1 MGGCLAWCWCVAL
14 REEKVM
20 SGNIDQDIY
29 AAALMYETFNAKEPK
44 RITQYKV
51 DMPDIV
57 APCGKADYITY
68 RSRKWKSGNK
78 TDDYIHHFDT
88 HPNVYTDDG
97 DAGRPVKTA
106 SLLKWN
112 EFQMAAAV
120 MGTCLELCVDDM
132 LYPLT
137 GNPLL
142 LCRGDTRT
150 LVILEP
156 SGVIFIKGGKM
167 QVQARGIVR

>member
-1 MGGCLAWCWCVAL
+1 MNAI
-14 REEKVM
+14 ET
-20 SGNIDQDIY
+20 DIY
-29 AAALMYETFNAKEPK
+29 KASAMYEVFNAKNAK
-44 RITQYKV
+44 SINVLKISF
-51 DMPDIV
+51 PDIV

-68 RSRKWKSGNK
+68 RSRKWKSGNR
-78 TDDYIHHFDT
+78 TDDYIHHFDS

-97 DAGRPVKTA
+97 AAGRPIKT
-106 SLLKWN
+106 SDLLKWN
-112 EFQMAAAV
+112 EFTLAAAV
-120 MGTCLELCVDDM
+120 MGTCLELCVDDT

-167 QVQARGIVR
+167 KVEARGIVR